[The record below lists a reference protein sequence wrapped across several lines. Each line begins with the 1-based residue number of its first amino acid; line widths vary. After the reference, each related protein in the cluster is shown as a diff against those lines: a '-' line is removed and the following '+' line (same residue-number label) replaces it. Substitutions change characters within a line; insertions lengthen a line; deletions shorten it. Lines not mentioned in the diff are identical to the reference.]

1 MKNKKAIWA
10 LGILC
15 LVINIVSIYFFINRN
30 SWGNFT
36 RAVSYN
42 ELYSPGNNAPHDL
55 KKWKHASDQ
64 YTADQLQQGK
74 LLAETLGGVKAT
86 DSLLT
91 KIIKIGSWLRRSFSK
106 CEIGRPSA
114 AFAKLSSLEQY
125 KIAARAESPV
135 WCGTYGSQFLFFCY
149 ANNITARYIE
159 TFGDKDNHVI
169 NEAFAPEISQ
179 WVYVDL
185 FNNVLYC
192 QDSSNRILNTAD
204 ILYLNS
210 KNRTS
215 VITAFEQKGSDSMLV
230 IPLKE
235 SNKLWQ
241 PHLNIDNKIH
251 FYYTIDL
258 QQVYSPVQKI
268 IRYIYPKTWFEI
280 FTLTSVS
287 NNAFYCRLVF
297 LYTGLIL
304 LIIFIPLY
312 LKKND

>member
-15 LVINIVSIYFFINRN
+15 LIINIVSIYFFVNRN
-30 SWGNFT
+30 SLGNFT
-36 RAVSYN
+36 RVISYN
-42 ELYSPGNNAPHDL
+42 ELYSPEYNAPEDI
-55 KKWKHASDQ
+55 KKWKQASDQ
-64 YTADQLQQGK
+64 FTADQLQQGK
-74 LLAETLGGVKAT
+74 LLAETLGGVKPT
-86 DSLLT
+86 DSSLT

-106 CEIGRPSA
+106 CEVGKPSA
-114 AFAKLSSLEQY
+114 AFEKLSSLEQY
-125 KIAARAESPV
+125 KTAARAGSPV

-159 TFGDKDNHVI
+159 TWGDKDNHVI
-169 NEAFAPEISQ
+169 NEVFIPEINQ
-179 WVYVDL
+179 WVFVDL
-185 FNNVLYC
+185 LNNVLYC
-192 QDSSNRILNTAD
+192 RDSSNRILNTID
-204 ILYLNS
+204 ILHLNS

-215 VITAFEQKGSDSMLV
+215 VITAFEQKGNDSLLV
-230 IPLKE
+230 LPRKE

-241 PHLNIDNKIH
+241 PYLNIGNKIQ

-258 QQVYSPVQKI
+258 QQVYSPFQKI
-268 IRYIYPKTWFEI
+268 IRYIYPKTWFEV

-287 NNAFYCRLVF
+287 NNAFYCRLMF